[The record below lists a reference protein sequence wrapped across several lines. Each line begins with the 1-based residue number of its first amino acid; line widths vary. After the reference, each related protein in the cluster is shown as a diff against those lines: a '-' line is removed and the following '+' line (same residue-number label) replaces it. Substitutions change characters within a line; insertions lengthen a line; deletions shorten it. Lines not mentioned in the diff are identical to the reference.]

1 MEAILRR
8 MEERL
13 RCHDADGAIDLA
25 REYLEA
31 GGAASDAFHYLL
43 GNAWRKKGDWQHAID
58 NYLEAVALNPES
70 PARQALEIAGDILSF
85 YNKDM
90 YNQ

>member
-1 MEAILRR
+1 MEQRVRDLLDASRADEAIALLGEFRQGGGE
-8 MEERL
+8 MTDTL
-13 RCHDADGAIDLA
+13 F
-25 REYLEA
+25 YLQ
-31 GGAASDAFHYLL
+31 
-43 GNAWRKKGDWQHAID
+43 GNAWRKKGNWQMAIN

-70 PARQALEIAGDILSF
+70 PAKQALEIANEILAF